1 MRTLT
6 IIAAKQP
13 IAKAQVVKLRGAG
26 AYDHIK
32 ELLQNELILEEK
44 KGRSSELRTTDRFS
58 DMFGLP
64 RDINEM
70 KRVLAK
76 SLGIKTEK
84 AEGQ

>member
-1 MRTLT
+1 
-6 IIAAKQP
+6 
-13 IAKAQVVKLRGAG
+13 VVKLRGAG

-32 ELLQNELILEEK
+32 ELLQNELVVEEK
-44 KGRSSELRTTDRFS
+44 KGRSSELRTTDRFA